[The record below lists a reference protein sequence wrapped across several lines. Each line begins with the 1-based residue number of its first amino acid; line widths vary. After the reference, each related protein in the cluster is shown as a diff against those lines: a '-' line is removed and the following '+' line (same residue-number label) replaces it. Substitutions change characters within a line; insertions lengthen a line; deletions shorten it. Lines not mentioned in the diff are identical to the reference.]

1 MIEIIISFAPAVAPK
16 FIQDQD
22 HQADRYLQSKSL
34 PVLASAK
41 QPCTFYVAVTVYLTY
56 IIQRITCIIETEL

>member
-1 MIEIIISFAPAVAPK
+1 MIEINISFAPAVARK
-16 FIQDQD
+16 FIQD
-22 HQADRYLQSKSL
+22 HQAGRYLQSKPL

-41 QPCTFYVAVTVYLTY
+41 QPCTFYVVVTVYFTY